1 MCKAAKVTI
10 VEVCDLSIC
19 DNLCGFDICWN
30 IVFEVGYCVLK
41 ISYFGSQVEEIVD
54 IGSFAAEDIHIPGIY
69 VDRVVKGA
77 SYEKRIE
84 ARKTDEH

>member
-30 IVFEVGYCVLK
+30 IVFEV
-41 ISYFGSQVEEIVD
+41 FT
-54 IGSFAAEDIHIPGIY
+54 Y
-69 VDRVVKGA
+69 VC
-77 SYEKRIE
+77 
-84 ARKTDEH
+84 